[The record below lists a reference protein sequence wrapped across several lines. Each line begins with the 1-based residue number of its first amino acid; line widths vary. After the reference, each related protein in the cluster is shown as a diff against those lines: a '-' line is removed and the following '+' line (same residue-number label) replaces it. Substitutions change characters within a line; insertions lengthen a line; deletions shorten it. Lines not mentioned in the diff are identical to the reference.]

1 MTDGS
6 SGFERDDAA
15 RHPHTFEVLESD
27 PDDPESEYTFVPRG
41 SDERERLTAWI
52 TVDDEG
58 IVELSAWR

>member
-6 SGFERDDAA
+6 SGVKRSGAA
-15 RHPHTFEVLESD
+15 RHPYTFEVLESD
-27 PDDPESEYTFVPRG
+27 SDDPESEYTLVPCG